1 MVPRGAEYETILLI
15 SDHHRRRITGMKKLL
30 SLAVVALGVLW
41 GCGSS
46 SSSTTATSSGKKT
59 ESAKSSD
66 FKVALITPG
75 AVNDSGWSAMA
86 YDGLKAIETDL
97 GAEVSNTVANG
108 NDIKDSMRSYAQKGY
123 KLVFGHGFE
132 YNQPGNEV
140 AKDFPDTVFVSSS
153 GSLTSKNSGAIRFN
167 LEQSFYLAGVLAASV
182 SKTGV
187 VGMVGGPEVPSIKS
201 TFKAFKAGAEATKP
215 GITVLEAFTGK
226 NDDVAAAKQVAEQMI
241 GKKADVLIHQANSAA
256 QGVFNAAKEGNI
268 VALGANLNQ
277 NDNESGVVIGSATIS
292 AKAAFLEVAKIVKE
306 GKFEGN
312 VVEVGMDKG
321 AIDFVFNDKLSSKVS
336 PDAKAKVEEAKKG
349 ILDGKII
356 APKDKF

>member
-1 MVPRGAEYETILLI
+1 M
-15 SDHHRRRITGMKKLL
+15 HKLL
-30 SLAVVALGVLW
+30 GLAVVALGVIGILG

-46 SSSTTATSSGKKT
+46 STSTTTSTGGEKPAASG
-59 ESAKSSD
+59 ASD
-66 FKVALITPG
+66 FKVALLTPG

-86 YDGLKAIETDL
+86 FDGLNAIKSDL
-97 GAEVSNTVANG
+97 GAEVSNTVATG
-108 NDIKDSMRSYAQKGY
+108 NDIKESMRSYAQKGY

-153 GSLTSKNSGAIRFN
+153 GSLTSKNSGAIRFD

-201 TFKAFKAGAEATKP
+201 TFKAFRAGAEATKQ
-215 GITVLEAFTGK
+215 GITVLEVFTGK

-268 VALGANLNQ
+268 VAIGANLNQ
-277 NDNESGVVIGSATIS
+277 NDNESGVVIASATIS
-292 AKAAFLEVAKIVKE
+292 AKAAFLEVAKLVKE
-306 GKFEGN
+306 GKFAGN

-336 PDAKAKVEEAKKG
+336 PEAKVKVEEAKKG
-349 ILDGKII
+349 ILDGKIV